1 MPSSELTLRDD
12 NPVSELQSDSG
23 NSVFNIDFGLPAWRE
38 LWVVVVVCVICCCC
52 VKLIWLLFV
61 GDDDV
66 LALEESLDEPLK
78 NRVNAPVTPPPFEIG
93 VVLVFSLV
101 DNSAVGGAASLNR
114 TVLPP
119 LLDVLESVLAVGD
132 EGPSFVVGTDWLGIV
147 SIELLPSKIRVSCK
161 KKYLRFW
168 SFGITVKGKSIK
180 TGSQL

>member
-38 LWVVVVVCVICCCC
+38 LGVVVVVCVICCCC

-161 KKYLRFW
+161 KKVFKILKFRNY
-168 SFGITVKGKSIK
+168 GKGKK
-180 TGSQL
+180 Y